1 LERAVDGILKSAEVI
16 PLNADV
22 LKRAGG
28 IQVALGMSMQDSIV
42 LATVVTHLAA
52 AKSAESCLLNLNTR
66 DFDDPNVRDI
76 LEELG
81 CRFFGRF
88 DHALQ
93 YIEAHLHTGSQ

>member
-1 LERAVDGILKSAEVI
+1 VDGILKSAEVI

-52 AKSAESCLLNLNTR
+52 AKSAESC
-66 DFDDPNVRDI
+66 F
-76 LEELG
+76 
-81 CRFFGRF
+81 
-88 DHALQ
+88 
-93 YIEAHLHTGSQ
+93 